1 VTCGPVSITGGV
13 PFTIPAGNSI
23 TQLMLHDSEFSAGA
37 TVRLQRGDDMAT
49 EEPSGPRTDGRIA
62 AKRLVVDNLN
72 GQPAE
77 TLAATAASL
86 SPEAAGHALAWLTFR
101 YLAMARMHAQ
111 ALVAASSVSP
121 DLMMQMSAAASQVPG
136 DPGKAATVQQMV
148 RTLVEDELAA
158 EMLAAE
164 GLGDPPA

>member
-1 VTCGPVSITGGV
+1 MSD
-13 PFTIPAGNSI
+13 
-23 TQLMLHDSEFSAGA
+23 LK
-37 TVRLQRGDDMAT
+37 RGDDVGT
-49 EEPSGPRTDGRIA
+49 DEPSRSRIDGRIA

-72 GQPAE
+72 GRPAG

-86 SPEAAGHALAWLTFR
+86 DPEAAGHALAWLSFR
-101 YLAMARMHAQ
+101 YLAMARMLAQ
-111 ALVAASSVSP
+111 ALVAASAVSP
-121 DLMMQMSAAASQVPG
+121 DLMMKMSAAASQAPE
-136 DPGKAATVQQMV
+136 DPGKSAAVSQMV